1 MFASAPQLPKLD
13 AITKKKASTF
23 TEKGGGGSSKAS
35 GGQIALFGQNKLSLG
50 FQNLNTDF
58 ALPADFQKIKKL
70 GKGAY
75 GKVM

>member
-1 MFASAPQLPKLD
+1 MSTKIKTSAARPTESEMFASAPQLPKLD

-50 FQNLNTDF
+50 F
-58 ALPADFQKIKKL
+58 
-70 GKGAY
+70 
-75 GKVM
+75 